1 MDKEEYKLPILDT
14 LHKAIV
20 TIADNSSVLF
30 RALLFPSIIMILVSI
45 GQKLMYKYSMSL
57 RNDGEDYRTVANY
70 IIISNFS
77 TSIVLGILA
86 ALFAVI
92 CHRIVLL
99 GKDSLPN
106 SFGLYFSKREL
117 KYFGWVF
124 LFGLPMG
131 IGFLILTWMLTLFGT
146 FDHYPNVFLLF
157 SRIWGIA
164 GLVIVT
170 FITAPFILVLPA
182 TAVGEKRVF
191 KMARATVRG
200 NIIRLA
206 VVLLLPALITLLIRW
221 ALRHFG
227 PETSNIPYDVITG
240 LIYLVFLVFQTV
252 ALSVSYK
259 SLASDHLEETY

>member
-1 MDKEEYKLPILDT
+1 MDKEEYKLPILGT

-20 TIADNSSVLF
+20 TVADNSSVLF

-45 GQKLMYKYSMSL
+45 GQKLMRQHVMALEINRLTISFYM
-57 RNDGEDYRTVANY
+57 T
-70 IIISNFS
+70 ITIISS
-77 TSIVLGILA
+77 SIIFGILA
-86 ALFAVI
+86 AMFAVI

-99 GKDSLPN
+99 GKESLPN
-106 SFGLYFSKREL
+106 SLGLYLSKREL

-124 LFGLPMG
+124 LFGIPIG
-131 IGFLILTWMLTLFGT
+131 IGYMVLPIMTPLFMQSMDDPRAIIL
-146 FDHYPNVFLLF
+146 LLN
-157 SRIWGIA
+157 RVWGIV
-164 GLVIVT
+164 GLVIVS

-259 SLASDHLEETY
+259 SLASDHLEKTY